1 MTAKISLST
10 ATRVAEGLTVTVC
23 SGEPGSMRTP
33 GPGSGTWKE
42 YVSSV
47 SSMASLMIRTGRGVD
62 VFERSSSPLAGSKAK
77 SVPSV
82 AVPLRITPRARREGV
97 ALPIKAVG
105 GVAAARFS
113 NTAAVAG
120 RETAVTGSSA
130 TMITRPTS

>member
-1 MTAKISLST
+1 
-10 ATRVAEGLTVTVC
+10 
-23 SGEPGSMRTP
+23 MRTP

-77 SVPSV
+77 SVPMV
-82 AVPLRITPRARREGV
+82 AVPLRITPEARRVGV

-105 GVAAARFS
+105 GVEAARFS
-113 NTAAVAG
+113 KTAAVAG
-120 RETAVTGSSA
+120 SETAVTGSSA
-130 TMITRPTS
+130 TIITRPTS